1 LNDGPGLPVTGQPAL
16 KQRERQRRLAH
27 KKIMTIHLPDLSGMV
42 LTYLLVFARVG
53 AMVMLLPAIGEAG
66 IPSRVRLV
74 LALAIAFAL
83 APQVA
88 SNYPSAAPA
97 SAVGLAVLVAQE
109 ATAGI
114 LVGAM
119 ARIIMSALQVAGY
132 LIATQT
138 GLAYAQTLDPT
149 QGAQGAVLGNF
160 MSLLGTTLIFATN
173 LHHLAIGAIAGS
185 YRMLPPGGHLPTADM
200 AQLVIMLVSSSFAL
214 GFQLAAPFLVFGF
227 AVYAGLGVL
236 ARLMPQLQVFF
247 VAVPINIVCG
257 FVIMLALLG
266 SLMTV
271 FLNYY
276 ATQMG
281 QFL

>member
-1 LNDGPGLPVTGQPAL
+1 
-16 KQRERQRRLAH
+16 
-27 KKIMTIHLPDLSGMV
+27 MSIHIPELSGIL
-42 LTYLLVFARVG
+42 LTYLLVFSRVG
-53 AMVMLLPAIGEAG
+53 AMVMLLPAIGDMGVPA
-66 IPSRVRLV
+66 RVRLL

-83 APQVA
+83 TPQVQSYYPAVAPQTTVA
-88 SNYPSAAPA
+88 LVILIAAE
-97 SAVGLAVLVAQE
+97 V
-109 ATAGI
+109 TAGI

-119 ARIIMSALQVAGY
+119 ARIIMSGLQVAGY

-149 QGAQGAVLGNF
+149 QNTQGAVLGNF
-160 MSLLGTTLIFATN
+160 MTILGTVLIFATD

-185 YRMLPPGGHLPTADM
+185 YKLLPPGGALPTADM
-200 AQLVIMLVSSSFAL
+200 AQLVTTMVSSSFAL

-227 AVYAGLGVL
+227 AMYAGLGVL
-236 ARLMPQLQVFF
+236 ARLMPQLQIFF

-257 FVIMLALLG
+257 FLLMLALLG
-266 SLMTV
+266 SLMSV

-276 ATQMG
+276 GTQMA